1 MLAMIDQ
8 VSPRATVRLW
18 LSAYLIATFGTALLM
33 KQGIIPGWPGI
44 ALFIASFLLLV
55 PLVRSVERAQ
65 AACGFTS
72 KAMRVY
78 NRRVLVAGLTY
89 VVVLFGSM
97 GIARYFDPPALVR
110 VVLAIAAALPVLF
123 IIRAMALLLREETDE
138 YLRTRLVEQ
147 SLIAT
152 GILLVVA
159 TLYGFLNAFDLAPR
173 VDAWAAVPLWAVG
186 LGIGRFFQ
194 KDRSC

>member
-1 MLAMIDQ
+1 MTDL
-8 VSPRATVRLW
+8 VSLRTTVRLW
-18 LSAYLIATFGTALLM
+18 LVAYLVATFGTGALM
-33 KQGIIPGWPGI
+33 KNGIVPGWPGI
-44 ALFIASFLLLV
+44 ALFLASFLLLF
-55 PLVRSVERAQ
+55 PLVRAVERAQ

-138 YLRTRLVEQ
+138 YLRMRLVEQ

-186 LGIGRFFQ
+186 LAVGRFFR

>member
-1 MLAMIDQ
+1 MTDQ
-8 VSPRATVRLW
+8 VSPRTTVRLW
-18 LSAYLIATFGTALLM
+18 LGAYLIATFGTALLM
-33 KQGIIPGWPGI
+33 KKAIVPGWPGV
-44 ALFIASFLLLV
+44 ALFLASFLLLV
-55 PLVRSVERAQ
+55 PLVRSAERAQ

-72 KAMRVY
+72 KAMRTY
-78 NRRVLVAGLTY
+78 NRRVLVAGMSY

-138 YLRTRLVEQ
+138 YLRMRLVEQ

-152 GILLVVA
+152 GILLTVA

-173 VDAWAAVPLWAVG
+173 IDAWAVVPLWAVG
-186 LGIGRFFQ
+186 LGIGRFFR